1 MDHRAKPD
9 LTTFL
14 ANAPDATIVI
24 DRDGLVLFA
33 SNRVEAVLGY
43 RPDELVGKL
52 SSVLTP
58 EWLRDVYARYR
69 AQILADPS
77 PRVIGTDRP
86 LFLRRKQGDDIQAEI
101 SINVIGEGEERR
113 VIYAIRNV
121 SERLSADDTFRLLE
135 RRISSAYSHLT
146 LLVDH
151 APAAIAMFDM
161 DMRYLFASKRWM
173 DERGLDNRNIIG
185 LSHYDL
191 SPNLPERWK
200 DAHRRCL
207 AGETISCEEDEIVR
221 ADGETEWLRWELQPW
236 IGPDGKVG
244 GLVIFTE
251 IITHRRQA
259 EAALRASNEQLER
272 RVAERTQALEAAKEL
287 ATDASLLKSRF
298 LAAASHDLRQ
308 PLQAASTYLS
318 VLHGRIERED
328 QRQICEKADRAL
340 DAAVDVLSALL
351 DIAKLESGAIKPMI
365 REFPLSEVLDR
376 IIAQTE
382 ASAEKKGVA
391 LIYAK
396 PDCMVRS
403 DPALLERVLANFAS
417 NAVRYTEAG
426 EIEIGHEIVGE
437 TVRVF
442 VRDTGPGIP
451 ANALERIFEDYIRLD
466 NPARDRTHGHGL
478 GLSIAKQLAG
488 LLDAKLDVRSI
499 VGQGSTFS
507 IEAPLGHEVLTPQAE
522 QRVAA
527 SVAPGDARAWIL
539 VVEDDPMVSDAMT
552 LLLSASGFQPAEA
565 RTGEE
570 AMMLIKAGLRPD
582 VIVSDYRLPGMQGF
596 DVIRSARQ
604 AAGRTVPAILLTGDT
619 GFQSEV
625 LPEQCTILHKPIDP
639 DNFVTVLHRLAVRS
653 AWRETPKQ

>member
-1 MDHRAKPD
+1 LDQRPD
-9 LTTFL
+9 LIAFL

-24 DRDGLVLFA
+24 DRDGLVQFA
-33 SNRVEAVLGY
+33 SKRVEPVLGY

-58 EWLRDVYARYR
+58 DWLRDVYSQYR
-69 AQILADPS
+69 AQILADRA
-77 PRVIGTDRP
+77 PRIIGTDRP

-101 SINVIGEGEERR
+101 SVNVIGEGDGLR
-113 VIYAIRNV
+113 VIYSIRNV
-121 SERLSADDTFRLLE
+121 SARLSADDTFRMLE
-135 RRISSAYSHLT
+135 RRIASAYAHLT

-151 APAAIAMFDM
+151 APAAIAMFDL

-173 DERGLDNRNIIG
+173 KERGLGDRNVVG
-185 LSHYDL
+185 LSHYDVM
-191 SPNLPERWK
+191 PNIPERWRQ
-200 DAHRRCL
+200 AHQRCL
-207 AGETISCEEDEIVR
+207 QGEAISREEDELVR
-221 ADGETEWLRWELQPW
+221 PDGTSEWVRWELQPW
-236 IGPDGKVG
+236 TGPDGEIG

-251 IITHRRQA
+251 IITHRRHA
-259 EAALRASNEQLER
+259 EAQLRASNEELER
-272 RVAERTQALEAAKEL
+272 RVTERTQALAAAKEL

-318 VLHGRIERED
+318 VLHGRIEKED

-365 REFPLSEVLDR
+365 REFPVSEVLDR
-376 IIAQTE
+376 IMAQTE
-382 ASAEKKGVA
+382 ATAEKKGVA
-391 LIYAK
+391 LIYDK
-396 PDCMVRS
+396 PDCVVRS

-426 EIEIGHEIVGE
+426 EIQIGCEIVGAI
-437 TVRVF
+437 VRIY

-451 ANALERIFEDYIRLD
+451 ADALERIFEDYIRLD

-488 LLDAKLDVRSI
+488 LLGCKLDVRSE
-499 VGQGSTFS
+499 VGKGSTFA
-507 IEAPLGHEVLTPQAE
+507 IEAPLGLQAQAAQSE
-522 QRVAA
+522 QRGAP

-539 VVEDDPMVSDAMT
+539 VVEDDPMVADAMT
-552 LLLSASGFQPAEA
+552 MLLSASGFQPAEA

-596 DVIRSARQ
+596 DVIRSARA
-604 AAGRTVPAILLTGDT
+604 AAGKVVPAILLTGDT

-625 LPEQCTILHKPIDP
+625 LPEKCTILHKPIDP
-639 DNFVTVLHRLAVRS
+639 NSFVATLHRLAVRS
-653 AWRETPKQ
+653 EWRETPRH

>member
-1 MDHRAKPD
+1 LIACSDQD
-9 LTTFL
+9 LSAFL

-24 DRDGLVLFA
+24 DRDGYVLFA
-33 SNRVEAVLGY
+33 SNLVEPVLGY
-43 RPDELVGKL
+43 RPEELVGQL

-58 EWLRDVYARYR
+58 DWLRDVYARWR
-69 AQILADPS
+69 ARILADPA
-77 PRVIGTDRP
+77 PRVIGVDRP

-101 SINVIGEGEERR
+101 SVNVMGAGDRLR
-113 VIYAIRNV
+113 LIYAIRNV
-121 SERLSADDTFRLLE
+121 SARLSADDTFRILE

-161 DMRYLFASKRWM
+161 DMRYLFASKRWLQ
-173 DERGLDNRNIIG
+173 ERGLGDRNVIG

-191 SPNLPERWK
+191 NPNIPERWK
-200 DAHRRCL
+200 EAHRRCL
-207 AGETISCEEDEIVR
+207 AGETISVDEDELVR
-221 ADGETEWLRWELQPW
+221 PDGTSEWIRWELQPW
-236 IGPDGKVG
+236 IGPDGNVG

-251 IITHRRQA
+251 IITHRKQT
-259 EAALRASNEQLER
+259 EAALRASNEELER
-272 RVAERTQALEAAKEL
+272 RVAERTKALEAAKEV

-318 VLHGRIERED
+318 VLHGRIEKDD
-328 QRQICEKADRAL
+328 QREICEKADRAL

-365 REFPLSEVLDR
+365 REFALSEVLDR

-382 ASAEKKGVA
+382 ASAEKKGLT

-396 PDCMVRS
+396 PDCAVRS

-417 NAVRYTEAG
+417 NAVRYTDSG
-426 EIEIGHEIVGE
+426 EIEIGAEVAGE
-437 TVRVF
+437 SVRIF

-451 ANALERIFEDYIRLD
+451 SDALERIFEDYIRLD
-466 NPARDRTHGHGL
+466 HPTRDRTHGHGL

-488 LLDAKLDVRSI
+488 LLECKLDVRST
-499 VGQGSTFS
+499 VGKGSTFS
-507 IEAPLGHEVLTPQAE
+507 IEAPLGAQTRAPQAE
-522 QRVAA
+522 QRGAP
-527 SVAPGDARAWIL
+527 SIAPGDARAWIL

-552 LLLSASGFQPAEA
+552 LLLSASGFQPVEA

-570 AMMLIKAGLRPD
+570 AMMLVKAGLRPD
-582 VIVSDYRLPGMQGF
+582 VVVSDYRLPGMQGF
-596 DVIRSARQ
+596 DVIRSVRQ
-604 AAGRTVPAILLTGDT
+604 SAGRAMPAILLTGDT
-619 GFQSEV
+619 GFQHEV

-639 DNFVTVLHRLAVRS
+639 DNFVTVLQRLAVRS
-653 AWRETPKQ
+653 AWREAR